1 MRITSDASS
10 SALISQL
17 QVLTAQQQKYQ
28 NRAATGQR
36 ITNPEDDPAAMG
48 RVLNAQAEKSSVQQ
62 FNNNA
67 NRALDIS
74 QSSYSGFDGLK
85 DISDRAGEIAAMVGG
100 TTDPASMKAYSLEV
114 NQLMEQALQTGNS
127 QLDGSYLYGGTK
139 TDAAPIAATRDA
151 SGQITGSTYQGAA
164 SGASIAVDAGTAIS
178 PYTSGADN
186 QGISQFINTL
196 ATLRN
201 ALANGDA
208 NAVQATQTTLTTSEN
223 QIIGTIGNLG
233 AVQTRLEAAS
243 AANTTRFSSLETQIS
258 ADADADLPTTIIQ
271 LNKSQSAYQ
280 AALQTGAKIMGQ
292 SLLDYLK

>member
-1 MRITSDASS
+1 MRVTSNANSS
-10 SALISQL
+10 LLINQL
-17 QVLTAQQQKYQ
+17 QVLTARQQKYQ
-28 NRAATGQR
+28 NQAATGQR

-48 RVLNAQAEKSSVQQ
+48 RVLKAQAEKSSVQQ

-74 QSSYSGFDGLK
+74 QSTYSGLDGLK

-100 TTDPASMKAYSLEV
+100 TTDPASMKAYSVEV

-139 TDAAPIAATRDA
+139 TDTAPMAATRDA
-151 SGQITGSTYQGAA
+151 SGQITGTTYQGAA
-164 SGASIAVDAGTAIS
+164 SGASIAVDAGTSIS
-178 PYTSGADN
+178 PYTSGTDN

-201 ALANGDA
+201 ALANGDSS
-208 NAVQATQTTLTTSEN
+208 AVQATQPALTTSEN
-223 QIIGTIGNLG
+223 QLLDTVGNIG
-233 AVQTRLEAAS
+233 AVQTRLQAAS
-243 AANTTRFSSLETQIS
+243 TANTARFSSLETQIS

-271 LNKSQSAYQ
+271 LNKTQSAYQ

-292 SLLDYLK
+292 SLLDYVK